1 MNLLDLS
8 IVVPCYNEEEVIDE
22 LYRRLTAVCR
32 SLGQS
37 YELVFVDD
45 GSKDRTWPMLESLA
59 ASDRFVVAVGLSRNH
74 GHQLAL
80 TAGLEICQGE
90 RILIIDADL
99 QDPPELLPAM
109 LDRMD
114 TGLDVVY
121 GQRRQRDG
129 ETAFKRGTA
138 ALFYRLITGLSEVPI
153 PPDTGD
159 FRLMSRRAL
168 NVLLAMPE
176 RHRFIRGM
184 VPWIGFPQAAMPYD
198 RHCRYAG
205 TSKFPLRKMVRFALD
220 AITAFSTKPL
230 VLASWFGAGTALITF
245 LLAAYSLTTW
255 AVGNPVSGWMVLII
269 VIALFSSTQL
279 LALGILGEYMGR
291 MYEQTKNRPL
301 FIVKNLL
308 RWEPSP
314 TLDHSTDF
322 RHVASAEF
330 PGAVAQ
336 QSDW

>member
-1 MNLLDLS
+1 MNSPYLS
-8 IVVPCYNEEEVIDE
+8 IVVPCYNEEEMLDE
-22 LYRRLTAVCR
+22 LYRRLKAVCLL
-32 SLGQS
+32 LGRS
-37 YELVFVDD
+37 YEIVFVDD
-45 GSKDRTWPMLESLA
+45 GSKDRSWPILESLA
-59 ASDRFVVAVGLSRNH
+59 AADPFVVAVALSRNH

-80 TAGLEICQGE
+80 TAGLQTCQGE

-114 TGLDVVY
+114 AGLDVVY
-121 GQRRQRDG
+121 GQRRRRDG

-138 ALFYRLITGLSEVPI
+138 ALFYRLITCLSEVPI

-176 RHRFIRGM
+176 HHRFIRGM

-198 RHCRYAG
+198 RQCRYAG
-205 TSKFPLRKMVRFALD
+205 VSKFPLRKMVRFALD

-230 VLASWFGAGTALITF
+230 ILASWFGIGTALIT
-245 LLAAYSLTTW
+245 LALAAYSLASW
-255 AVGNPVSGWMVLII
+255 VGGNPVSEWMILII
-269 VIALFSSTQL
+269 VISLFGSLQL
-279 LALGILGEYMGR
+279 LVLGILGEYLGR

-301 FIVKNLL
+301 FIIKNLL

-314 TLDHSTDF
+314 TLEISTDYSN
-322 RHVASAEF
+322 VASAEF
-330 PGAVAQ
+330 PDAFAQ
-336 QSDW
+336 QGDR